1 MFGKTFFVRSPMDT
15 SVGEFSVMQRIHV
28 LPISLKH
35 SSCCVS
41 PTAYLN
47 VFGRTAEGSLSDYVM
62 QEVGLVKNALSSE
75 RLGATLVL
83 ECSSHKLDR
92 QRFTDKVRRTLMP
105 LSRSCLHSK
114 DLYSVCAGTAVG
126 SHDVTRLRVA
136 RGSLTPQEISHL
148 ISGEVRVL
156 ISEGSFALGPDPYGS
171 KRSKLVL
178 LQLLHRVGFLTWRK
192 KAKCP
197 VGCFFVK
204 KKDSMLRFVVD
215 VRWSNRMCS
224 PPPYSRLVVP
234 SVLAWLSAGEG
245 AEEVHLIEMVRAGY
259 THVSNPIE
267 GAFLWTPSC
276 WTSTWIFR
284 FGALRRCQARPE
296 PPAARHFV
304 RTGGCR
310 GA

>member
-1 MFGKTFFVRSPMDT
+1 MKKIYYVRKTFFVRSPMDT

-92 QRFTDKVRRTLMP
+92 QRFTLDQLDMWKRFIEKADKVRRTLMP

-126 SHDVTRLRVA
+126 SHDATRLRVA

-148 ISGEVRVL
+148 VSGEVRVL
-156 ISEGSFALGPDPYGS
+156 TSEGSTALGTDPYGS
-171 KRSKLVL
+171 KRSKLAL

-234 SVLAWLSAGEG
+234 SALAWLSAGEG

-259 THVSNPIE
+259 THVSYPIE

-276 WTSTWIFR
+276 
-284 FGALRRCQARPE
+284 
-296 PPAARHFV
+296 
-304 RTGGCR
+304 
-310 GA
+310 